1 MSDLLDFVADAPCN
15 IHDTRGRIDTL
26 VKTIRYH
33 RDLYY
38 NRDPEISDEEFD
50 AYVDE
55 LRAIDPKHPI
65 LSEVG
70 APVLSTTF
78 ETVKHQIP
86 MGSLD
91 KVNTETEM
99 SDWWLHRIS
108 GANIPTGIDIDQEGL
123 VEEKLDGAS
132 LAVYF
137 KDGKL
142 TQAIT
147 RGGGTEG
154 EDITRNVLRMKT
166 PKTLGQPLTGHLRC
180 EIMFMEEDFQAYNKE
195 AAEKGWTTFK
205 NKRNG
210 AAGLSRRTSGEG
222 CEYLT
227 LLYYDIYPFDST
239 KTEYDK
245 MLYLEYML
253 KVPVPFYKKVSLS
266 ELILFYKE
274 YGDSIRNRLSY
285 DIDGLVIKSLSS
297 TSGNQVA
304 WKFASETR
312 VTTLL
317 SVSADFGLG
326 GRITPVAEIA
336 PVDIG
341 GVTINR
347 ASLHNWDM
355 VSDMGLKAGCKVL
368 IARNN
373 DVIPQIVRRL
383 DDEGDYI
390 FPPTV
395 CTKCQSNLSKVGKY
409 LSCDNRAC
417 PGVVAGSIRK
427 WILELEIDY
436 FGTSMIDALVASK
449 HLTKI
454 TDLYTIQEADIAP
467 VVGKGMAKRALQN
480 LHAHKDIYLYTM
492 LGAMSIPLLGT
503 SLSKRLYDE
512 GYDTLDKIL
521 NASIAQLAKV
531 DGFGVERSTQVWREL
546 KILDPLLRELT
557 QYVTLKSA
565 VKITGTLTEKSF
577 CITGSLSKPKAYF
590 QEKIEALG
598 GTYVDSLSKGVTYL
612 IAADKTGTS
621 AKLEKARKYGTTVID
636 ESDLLG
642 ML

>member
-15 IHDTRGRIDTL
+15 VHDTRGRLDTL

-38 NRDPEISDEEFD
+38 NGDPEITDEEFD

-55 LRAIDPKHPI
+55 LRAIDPKHPV
-65 LSEVG
+65 LSEIG
-70 APVLSTTF
+70 APVVSTTF

-91 KVNTETEM
+91 KVNTEDEM
-99 SDWWLHRIS
+99 GLWWELSIEDGHS
-108 GANIPTGIDIDQEGL
+108 TNAL
-123 VEEKLDGAS
+123 VEEKLDGIS
-132 LAVYF
+132 ISTRYQN
-137 KDGKL
+137 GKL
-142 TQAIT
+142 VQAIT

-154 EDITRNVLRMKT
+154 EDITRNVLKMKT
-166 PKTLGQPLTGHLRC
+166 PKTLSQPFTGHLRG
-180 EIMFMEEDFQAYNKE
+180 EVVFLEEDFQAYNKE

-210 AAGLSRRTSGEG
+210 ASGLSRRTSGEG

-227 LLYYDIYPFDST
+227 ILYYDMHPFDMST

-245 MLYLEYML
+245 MLYIEYML
-253 KVPVPFYKKVSLS
+253 KVPVPFYKVVSLS
-266 ELILFYKE
+266 ELILLYKE
-274 YGDSIRNRLSY
+274 YGDTTRSTLSY
-285 DIDGLVIKSLSS
+285 DIDGLVVKALKHDA
-297 TSGNQVA
+297 QVA

-312 VTTLL
+312 VTTLI

-326 GRITPVAEIA
+326 GRITPVAEIM

-341 GVTINR
+341 GVTLNR

-383 DDEGDYI
+383 DDEGTYI
-390 FPPTV
+390 FPPTI
-395 CTKCQSNLSKVGKY
+395 CTKCQSHLSKVGKY
-409 LSCDNRAC
+409 LSCDNRSC
-417 PGVVAGSIRK
+417 PGVVAGAIRK
-427 WILELEIDY
+427 WILELEVDY
-436 FGTSMIDALVASK
+436 FGTAMIDALVASK

-480 LHAHKDIYLYTM
+480 LHAKKDIYLYTM

-521 NASIAQLAKV
+521 NATIAQLATV
-531 DGFGVERSTQVWREL
+531 DGFGIERSTQVWREL

-565 VKITGTLTEKSF
+565 VKITGTLTGKSF

-590 QEKIEALG
+590 QERIETLG